1 MKNIFLLLFA
11 IFVVNVSFAQ
21 QKPKTEPTEMSIPY
35 DVAQKML
42 LDLNDYDRL
51 KELSKLDKEEIKQ
64 LNNKIL
70 FLEKTIN
77 TWEQKDTLNKEIIS
91 NVEQKFKIVNDQND
105 ELRKELARFI
115 AKQQSLEKVKSVGR
129 SALVGGSTVGTAL
142 TPLAVAKPALGL
154 NKKK

>member
-1 MKNIFLLLFA
+1 MKNIFLLLFS
-11 IFVVNVSFAQ
+11 IFVVNISFAQ

-105 ELRKELARFI
+105 ELRKEVKKLK
-115 AKQQSLEKVKSVGR
+115 AKNTITQIVSGTLITT
-129 SALVGGSTVGTAL
+129 LTVFSIM
-142 TPLAVAKPALGL
+142 K
-154 NKKK
+154 

>member
-11 IFVVNVSFAQ
+11 LFVVNVSFAQ

-105 ELRKELARFI
+105 ELRKEVKKL
-115 AKQQSLEKVKSVGR
+115 KVKNTMTQIISGV
-129 SALVGGSTVGTAL
+129 LLSTL
-142 TPLAVAKPALGL
+142 TVFSIVK
-154 NKKK
+154 

>member
-105 ELRKELARFI
+105 ELRKE
-115 AKQQSLEKVKSVGR
+115 VKKLKSKNTITQIVSG
-129 SALVGGSTVGTAL
+129 ALITTLTVFSIM
-142 TPLAVAKPALGL
+142 K
-154 NKKK
+154 

>member
-1 MKNIFLLLFA
+1 MKNIFLLLFS

-91 NVEQKFKIVNDQND
+91 NVEQKFKIVNDQNE
-105 ELRKELARFI
+105 ELRKEVKKLK
-115 AKQQSLEKVKSVGR
+115 AKNTITQIISG
-129 SALVGGSTVGTAL
+129 ALITTLTVFSII
-142 TPLAVAKPALGL
+142 K
-154 NKKK
+154 

>member
-1 MKNIFLLLFA
+1 MKNIFLLLFV

-105 ELRKELARFI
+105 ELRKE
-115 AKQQSLEKVKSVGR
+115 VKKLKTKNTITQIISG
-129 SALVGGSTVGTAL
+129 ALITTLTVFTIM
-142 TPLAVAKPALGL
+142 K
-154 NKKK
+154 

>member
-1 MKNIFLLLFA
+1 MKNIFLLLFS

-64 LNNKIL
+64 LNNKISL
-70 FLEKTIN
+70 LEKTIN

-105 ELRKELARFI
+105 ELRKEVKKL
-115 AKQQSLEKVKSVGR
+115 KVKNTMTQIISGV
-129 SALVGGSTVGTAL
+129 LLSTL
-142 TPLAVAKPALGL
+142 TVFSIVK
-154 NKKK
+154 

>member
-1 MKNIFLLLFA
+1 MKNIFLLLFS

-105 ELRKELARFI
+105 ELRKEVKKLK
-115 AKQQSLEKVKSVGR
+115 AKNTITQIVSG
-129 SALVGGSTVGTAL
+129 ALITTLTVFSIM
-142 TPLAVAKPALGL
+142 K
-154 NKKK
+154 

>member
-70 FLEKTIN
+70 YLEKTIN
-77 TWEQKDTLNKEIIS
+77 TWEQKDTTLNKEIIS
-91 NVEQKFKIVNDQND
+91 NVEQKFKIVNDQNE
-105 ELRKELARFI
+105 ELRKEVKKLK
-115 AKQQSLEKVKSVGR
+115 AKNTITQIISG
-129 SALVGGSTVGTAL
+129 ALITTLTVFSII
-142 TPLAVAKPALGL
+142 K
-154 NKKK
+154 

>member
-64 LNNKIL
+64 LNNKISL
-70 FLEKTIN
+70 LEKTIN

-105 ELRKELARFI
+105 ELRKEVKKLK
-115 AKQQSLEKVKSVGR
+115 AKNTITQIVSG
-129 SALVGGSTVGTAL
+129 ALITTLTVFSIM
-142 TPLAVAKPALGL
+142 K
-154 NKKK
+154 

>member
-1 MKNIFLLLFA
+1 MFTL
-11 IFVVNVSFAQ
+11 FVVNVSFSQ
-21 QKPKTEPTEMSIPY
+21 QKPKTEPAEMSIPY

-91 NVEQKFKIVNDQND
+91 NVEQKFKIVNDQNE
-105 ELRKELARFI
+105 ELRKEVKKL
-115 AKQQSLEKVKSVGR
+115 KVKNTITQIISG
-129 SALVGGSTVGTAL
+129 ALITTLTVFSIM
-142 TPLAVAKPALGL
+142 K
-154 NKKK
+154 

>member
-70 FLEKTIN
+70 YLEKTIN

-91 NVEQKFKIVNDQND
+91 NVEQKFKIVNDQNE
-105 ELRKELARFI
+105 ELRKEVKKLK
-115 AKQQSLEKVKSVGR
+115 AKNTITQIISG
-129 SALVGGSTVGTAL
+129 ALITTLTVFSII
-142 TPLAVAKPALGL
+142 K
-154 NKKK
+154 

>member
-51 KELSKLDKEEIKQ
+51 KELSILDKEEIKQ

-91 NVEQKFKIVNDQND
+91 NVEQKFKIVNDQNE
-105 ELRKELARFI
+105 ELRKEVKKL
-115 AKQQSLEKVKSVGR
+115 KVKNTLTQIISG
-129 SALVGGSTVGTAL
+129 ALITTLTVFSIM
-142 TPLAVAKPALGL
+142 K
-154 NKKK
+154 

>member
-1 MKNIFLLLFA
+1 MKNIFLLLFS
-11 IFVVNVSFAQ
+11 IFVANVSFTQ

-70 FLEKTIN
+70 FLEKTII

-105 ELRKELARFI
+105 ELRKE
-115 AKQQSLEKVKSVGR
+115 VKKLKTKNTITQIISG
-129 SALVGGSTVGTAL
+129 ALITTLTVFTIM
-142 TPLAVAKPALGL
+142 K
-154 NKKK
+154 

>member
-1 MKNIFLLLFA
+1 MKNIFLLLFS

-64 LNNKIL
+64 LNNKISL
-70 FLEKTIN
+70 LEKTIN

-91 NVEQKFKIVNDQND
+91 NVEQKFKIVNDQNE
-105 ELRKELARFI
+105 ELRKEVKKLK
-115 AKQQSLEKVKSVGR
+115 AKNTITQIISG
-129 SALVGGSTVGTAL
+129 ALITTLTVFSII
-142 TPLAVAKPALGL
+142 K
-154 NKKK
+154 

>member
-1 MKNIFLLLFA
+1 MKNIFLLLFS
-11 IFVVNVSFAQ
+11 IFVANVSFTQ

-70 FLEKTIN
+70 YLEKTII

-105 ELRKELARFI
+105 ELRKE
-115 AKQQSLEKVKSVGR
+115 VKMLKTKNILTQIISGT
-129 SALVGGSTVGTAL
+129 LITTLTVFTIM
-142 TPLAVAKPALGL
+142 K
-154 NKKK
+154 

>member
-1 MKNIFLLLFA
+1 
-11 IFVVNVSFAQ
+11 
-21 QKPKTEPTEMSIPY
+21 MSIPY

-64 LNNKIL
+64 LNNKIG

-91 NVEQKFKIVNDQND
+91 NVEQKFKTYV
-105 ELRKELARFI
+105 
-115 AKQQSLEKVKSVGR
+115 
-129 SALVGGSTVGTAL
+129 
-142 TPLAVAKPALGL
+142 
-154 NKKK
+154 

>member
-64 LNNKIL
+64 LNNKISL
-70 FLEKTIN
+70 LEKTIN

-91 NVEQKFKIVNDQND
+91 NVEQKFKIVNDQNE
-105 ELRKELARFI
+105 ELRKEVKKL
-115 AKQQSLEKVKSVGR
+115 KVKNTITQIISG
-129 SALVGGSTVGTAL
+129 ALITTLTVFSII
-142 TPLAVAKPALGL
+142 K
-154 NKKK
+154 

>member
-105 ELRKELARFI
+105 ELRKEVKKLK
-115 AKQQSLEKVKSVGR
+115 AKNTITQIISG
-129 SALVGGSTVGTAL
+129 ALITTLTVFSII
-142 TPLAVAKPALGL
+142 K
-154 NKKK
+154 

>member
-105 ELRKELARFI
+105 ELRKE
-115 AKQQSLEKVKSVGR
+115 VKKLKTKNTITQIISG
-129 SALVGGSTVGTAL
+129 ALITTLTVFTIM
-142 TPLAVAKPALGL
+142 K
-154 NKKK
+154 

>member
-1 MKNIFLLLFA
+1 MKNIFLLLFS
-11 IFVVNVSFAQ
+11 IFVANVSFTQ

-70 FLEKTIN
+70 YLEKTII

-105 ELRKELARFI
+105 ELRKE
-115 AKQQSLEKVKSVGR
+115 VKKLKTKNTITQIISG
-129 SALVGGSTVGTAL
+129 ALITTLTVFTIM
-142 TPLAVAKPALGL
+142 K
-154 NKKK
+154 

>member
-1 MKNIFLLLFA
+1 MKNIFLLMFTL
-11 IFVVNVSFAQ
+11 FVVNVSFSQ
-21 QKPKTEPTEMSIPY
+21 QKPKTEPAEMSIPY

-91 NVEQKFKIVNDQND
+91 NVEQKFKIVNDQNE
-105 ELRKELARFI
+105 ELRKEVKKL
-115 AKQQSLEKVKSVGR
+115 KVKNTITQIISG
-129 SALVGGSTVGTAL
+129 ALITTLTVFSIM
-142 TPLAVAKPALGL
+142 K
-154 NKKK
+154 